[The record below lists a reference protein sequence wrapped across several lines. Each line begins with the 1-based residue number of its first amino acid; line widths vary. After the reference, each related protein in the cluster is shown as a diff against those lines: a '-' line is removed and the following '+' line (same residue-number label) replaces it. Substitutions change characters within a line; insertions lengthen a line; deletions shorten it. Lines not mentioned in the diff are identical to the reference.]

1 MSSDGFSLREVIAA
15 ERTSFIGRKAE
26 TVAARKALVDT
37 RLLTLTGAAGVGKSR
52 LARKTISDIQKA
64 GGVTV
69 FAVDFA
75 ALAIEEVLDHARVAE
90 WIAAVQDSGD
100 AVVLVDN
107 ADSHAGSHADDARV
121 VIDGILDGA
130 PDARVIATCRHTLAI
145 AGEALLGV
153 TPFAVAS
160 DVFAAH
166 GTPADADCVKLFAD
180 RARAVVPTFAIS
192 DSNAGHVLD
201 ICTHLDGLP
210 AAIEVAASALRIIPL
225 DRIRAALMG
234 ADPIVDFVPAARAL
248 AESVDVEFARRTPAE
263 RHLLAVAA
271 GMADDFAMECLTDL
285 RFVDIG
291 LADRTEAFFRLVDHS
306 LFLRAPNDDSRF
318 RILRSV
324 RRRGLEEL
332 AATDAAGLFGAG
344 LEKHLVDLL
353 TDAAEKWTGP
363 RQQAVIRHLRW
374 HRRDI
379 SALLETLAASPD
391 RSGEAITLIAGLRRY
406 WLVAGQ
412 VDQAQ
417 KWLET
422 AIEHYPTRDVL
433 VARALWVRAYLVI
446 MSADQTLASALLRES
461 VCLSE
466 HLGESSELFSAKF
479 IQAMIGVSRFEID
492 AAEQDLLSVVEHTKQ
507 QGSASDLG
515 EQYYFLVLISLLR
528 GDHIQAELLFQESIR
543 SLRALGD
550 TWGMANAM
558 LVLAISLVHRGQEQ
572 RAAELAKDCLV
583 VLDGLGDETGVPTC
597 LKLLA
602 TAAFRQGDA
611 VKAATLLAAAQQL
624 SSTRTMVRNAISAET
639 DLGLRKVLGN
649 REYYRITA
657 KGRRMGH
664 SELMALAM
672 GESGGA
678 GEVALTR
685 RELEIAQKLL
695 EGMSN
700 SQIAAV
706 LVVSPRTVEGH
717 IQRILSK
724 LQFRSRSQIA
734 VWMAEHHEK
743 GRRRPLRAIV

>member
-1 MSSDGFSLREVIAA
+1 MSSDTFSLRDLIAA

-26 TVAARKALVDT
+26 TVAARKLLVDA
-37 RLLTLTGAAGVGKSR
+37 RLLTLTGAAGAGKSR
-52 LARKTISDIQKA
+52 LARKTISDIQKT
-64 GGVTV
+64 GSVRV
-69 FAVDFA
+69 FALDFA
-75 ALAIEEVLDHARVAE
+75 ELAPEEVADRTLAAA
-90 WIAAVQDSGD
+90 WIAAVRDSGN

-107 ADSHAGSHADDARV
+107 ADSHADSHADDARII
-121 VIDGILDGA
+121 IDGILDGA
-130 PDARVIATCRHTLAI
+130 PEARVIATCRHALAI
-145 AGEALLGV
+145 AGEALLEV
-153 TPFAVAS
+153 APFTVDS
-160 DVFAAH
+160 DVAAH
-166 GTPADADCVKLFAD
+166 ESPAEADCVKLFAD
-180 RARAVVPTFAIS
+180 RARLAVPTFALS
-192 DSNAGHVLD
+192 DGNAGQVLE
-201 ICTHLDGLP
+201 ICAQLDGLP

-225 DRIRAALMG
+225 DRIRAALIG

-248 AESVDVEFARRTPAE
+248 AESVDAEFARRTPAE

-271 GMADDFAMECLTDL
+271 GMADNFAMECLTDL
-285 RFVDIG
+285 RFIDLG
-291 LADRTEAFFRLVDHS
+291 LAERTEAFFGLVDHS
-306 LFLRAPNDDSRF
+306 LFLRAPNDEGRF

-332 AATDAAGLFGAG
+332 AATDAVGAFGAG

-353 TDAAEKWTGP
+353 TNAAEKWTGP
-363 RQQAVIRHLRW
+363 QQQAVIRHLRW

-379 SALLETLAASPD
+379 SKLLETLAASSD
-391 RSGEAITLIAGLRRY
+391 RSGDAITLIAGLRRY

-422 AIEHYPTRDVL
+422 AIENHPIRDVL

-446 MSADQTLASALLRES
+446 MSADQTLASALLLES
-461 VCLSE
+461 VSLSE
-466 HLGESSELFSAKF
+466 HLDEPSELFSAKF

-528 GDHIQAELLFQESIR
+528 GDHIQAELLFQESIQ
-543 SLRALGD
+543 SLRVLGD

-558 LVLAISLVHRGQEQ
+558 LVLAISLLHRGQEQ
-572 RAAELAKDCLV
+572 RAAELAKDCLA
-583 VLDGLGDETGVPTC
+583 VLDGLGDETGFPTC

-602 TAAFRQGDA
+602 TVAFRQGDA

-657 KGRRMGH
+657 KGRRLGH

-672 GESGGA
+672 GESGSA

-685 RELEIAQKLL
+685 RELEIAQKLV

-700 SQIAAV
+700 SQIAAA

-734 VWMAEHHEK
+734 VWMAKHHEK
-743 GRRRPLRAIV
+743 NRPRPLRAIV